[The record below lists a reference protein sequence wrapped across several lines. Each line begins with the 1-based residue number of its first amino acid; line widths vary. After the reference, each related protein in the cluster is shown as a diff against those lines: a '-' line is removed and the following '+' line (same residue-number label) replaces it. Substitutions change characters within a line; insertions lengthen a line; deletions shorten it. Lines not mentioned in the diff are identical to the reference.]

1 MTTTPRLFIAECV
14 DEDRSSFRAHSWI
27 TTESNARRYFD
38 MVLSYG
44 AELRLIGHGGR
55 ILAVRPEGD
64 MEQVRDAAKAAL
76 NGART

>member
-55 ILAVRPEGD
+55 ILAVRP
-64 MEQVRDAAKAAL
+64 
-76 NGART
+76 